1 MNAMGEKKIT
11 TVRGNIAPEELGVTS
26 LHEHTFLDL
35 RIAGSFLKN
44 YFKNIPPSMLEF
56 TPENFAFF
64 KQGSYLV
71 SDECAVVDDM
81 EFLEKEYGLFGADGG
96 QSVCDC
102 SPIGVRGDIRKIREL
117 SERTGLNII
126 CATGVYTFT
135 SRPPELF
142 GKDAAFYYE
151 TFKREVEEGIDG
163 TDIRPGLL
171 KAAIATYG
179 PDGKLMDGEL
189 EGVRACGMLSG
200 ETGLSVHI
208 HTDPNIRGEDVV
220 SVAKL
225 AIESGA
231 APDKV
236 HICHMDNRIA
246 AGVPVADYLT
256 KPEVDRTL
264 NLDTHKAL
272 LDLGVTIGLDTW
284 GMPIANDRFFMA
296 DDFERLKALIT
307 LIDLGYEDQIT
318 LGDDFSSKFLGRT
331 YGNYGCT
338 RFLEYAIPM
347 LKRFGKDAAAKKL
360 IIDNPARILA
370 Y

>member
-1 MNAMGEKKIT
+1 MSKKIT
-11 TVRGNIAPEELGVTS
+11 TVRGNIAPEALGFTS

-44 YFKNIPPSMLEF
+44 YFKNVPASMLDF
-56 TPENFAFF
+56 KPENFAFL
-64 KQGSYLV
+64 KQGVYLV

-81 EFLEKEYGLFGADGG
+81 DFLEKEYSFFKADGG
-96 QSVCDC
+96 QSICDC
-102 SPIGVRGDIRKIREL
+102 SPIGVRGDVLKMKEL

-126 CATGVYTFT
+126 CATGIYTMT
-135 SRPPELF
+135 SRPAELL
-142 GKDAAFYYE
+142 GKDEQFYYQV
-151 TFKREVEEGIDG
+151 FKREVEDGIDG
-163 TDIRPGLL
+163 TDIHPGML

-189 EGVRACGMLSG
+189 AGVRACARLSA

-208 HTDPNIRGEDVV
+208 HTDPNIRGEDVI
-220 SVAKL
+220 STAKL
-225 AIESGA
+225 AIDCGA

-236 HICHMDNRIA
+236 HICHLDNRIA
-246 AGVPVADYLT
+246 MGVSVNDYLT
-256 KPEVDRTL
+256 KPEIDRTL

-284 GMPIANDRFFMA
+284 GMPIANSTFFVP
-296 DDFERLKALIT
+296 DDFERLKALIS
-307 LIDLGYEDQIT
+307 LIDLGYGDQIT
-318 LGDDFSSKFLGRT
+318 LGDDFSSKLHGRT

-338 RFLEYAIPM
+338 RFAEFALPM
-347 LKRFGKDAAAKKL
+347 LKQLGKEDLIMKL
-360 IIDNPARILA
+360 VIQNPQRILA